1 MNYIGWLK
9 PNDSSRYSV
18 SFEGKPDAE
27 KLSEIIDYWLDQLDK
42 LVGIA

>member
-18 SFEGKPDAE
+18 SFEGKPVLRNSW
-27 KLSEIIDYWLDQLDK
+27 K
-42 LVGIA
+42 